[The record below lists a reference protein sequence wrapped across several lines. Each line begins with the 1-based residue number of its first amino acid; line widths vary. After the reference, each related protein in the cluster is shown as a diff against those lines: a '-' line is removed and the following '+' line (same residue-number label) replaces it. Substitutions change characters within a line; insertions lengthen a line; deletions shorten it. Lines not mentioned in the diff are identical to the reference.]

1 MYAISPLT
9 YTMNKILL
17 VSFLFLLSGCVA
29 APLVITGVGA
39 ASVVTNEATGRP
51 ITDHTVSSVSGQ
63 DCKILRAFKDQAVC
77 QPNVPESK
85 ITTTGVTP
93 SSIADIEARYRK

>member
-1 MYAISPLT
+1 MQTTKLIFLVVP
-9 YTMNKILL
+9 ILI
-17 VSFLFLLSGCVA
+17 SGCVA

-39 ASVVTNEATGRP
+39 ASVVTNEATGRT

-63 DCKILRAFKDQAVC
+63 DCKIFRAFKDQAVC
-77 QPNVPESK
+77 QPNIPESK
-85 ITTTGVTP
+85 VITTGVTP

>member
-1 MYAISPLT
+1 MHKLFTIPL
-9 YTMNKILL
+9 LL
-17 VSFLFLLSGCVA
+17 TLSGCA
-29 APLVITGVGA
+29 APILLTGLGVG
-39 ASVVTNEATGRP
+39 SVAVTETTGKT

-77 QPNVPESK
+77 QPNIPESK
-85 ITTTGVTP
+85 VTTTGVTP

>member
-1 MYAISPLT
+1 MQTTKLIFLAVP
-9 YTMNKILL
+9 ILI
-17 VSFLFLLSGCVA
+17 SGCVA

-39 ASVVTNEATGRP
+39 ASVVTNEATGRT

-77 QPNVPESK
+77 QPDVPESK
-85 ITTTGVTP
+85 VTITGVTP
-93 SSIADIEARYRK
+93 SSIADIEVRYRK

>member
-1 MYAISPLT
+1 MQTTKLIFLVVP
-9 YTMNKILL
+9 ILI
-17 VSFLFLLSGCVA
+17 SGCVA

-39 ASVVTNEATGRP
+39 ASVVTNEATGRT

>member
-1 MYAISPLT
+1 VQTTKLIFLVVP
-9 YTMNKILL
+9 ILI
-17 VSFLFLLSGCVA
+17 SGCVA

-39 ASVVTNEATGRP
+39 ASVVTNEATGRT
-51 ITDHTVSSVSGQ
+51 ITDHTVSSVRGQ

-77 QPNVPESK
+77 QPDVLESK
-85 ITTTGVTP
+85 VTTTGVTP

>member
-1 MYAISPLT
+1 MQTTKLIFLVVP
-9 YTMNKILL
+9 ILI
-17 VSFLFLLSGCVA
+17 SGCVA

-39 ASVVTNEATGRP
+39 ASVVTNEATGRT

-77 QPNVPESK
+77 QPNIPESK
-85 ITTTGVTP
+85 VTTTGVTP

>member
-1 MYAISPLT
+1 MQTTKLISFVIPL
-9 YTMNKILL
+9 I
-17 VSFLFLLSGCVA
+17 VSGCVA

-39 ASVVTNEATGRP
+39 ASVVTNEATGRT
-51 ITDHTVSSVSGQ
+51 ITDHTVSSVRGQ

-77 QPNVPESK
+77 QPDVLESK
-85 ITTTGVTP
+85 VTTTGVTP